1 VARLWFGLSQLA
13 VTRLAGHGFVPVV
26 PPVLVR
32 EAAMEGTGFF
42 PGDRASV
49 YELPDDGL
57 CLVGTSEVPL
67 AALHQDEVLDEASLP
82 LRYCGISSCF
92 RREAGAAGRDTR
104 GIFRTHQ
111 FEKVEMFSFCHP
123 DRSWDEHE
131 WLLSIEE
138 ELAQTLG
145 LHYRVMN
152 IAAGDLGDSA
162 AKKYDLEV
170 WLPGQDR
177 YRELTSCSN
186 CTDYQARRLNCR
198 FRPTAG
204 GAPRPLHTLN
214 GTAVTSSRTIIAI
227 LETHQREDGTV
238 AVPAALPDLRS
249 AGRDRAAALAGRRGG
264 SRRLGVPGELAEEGR
279 RRRCPDRPRSP
290 RGRDAARVDAPGQLG
305 GQDRARAAAPTRPR
319 PGRPA
324 RPAARGP
331 RSDGWRRTCP
341 ARRRR
346 SSPPGSRRSRR
357 TARTKRSSSGLRR
370 AQVLRHVQARHVDER
385 HARVEQHPRGRHVPR
400 QVELGAVCHVVG
412 WPPSHTTT
420 IRSAIGRL
428 EQQRRGDVRHA
439 PMATT

>member
-1 VARLWFGLSQLA
+1 VLDLKLIRAEPDAVRDALARRGDGVRLDAVIALDAERRALQGQVDELRARQNAASKAIGTARRQAAADPTATAAADTAMAEMAELKATLTRLEDQLRGLDARLAGELIRIPNLPHPSVPEGAREEDAALVREVGEKPTFGFPVRDHLELAGPLIDVERAARTSGSRFTYLLGDVARLWFGLSQLA

-138 ELAQTLG
+138 DLAQALG

-238 AVPAALPDLRS
+238 AVPAALQ
-249 AGRDRAAALAGRRGG
+249 AF
-264 SRRLGVPGELAEEGR
+264 GVPAVIE
-279 RRRCPDRPRSP
+279 PR
-290 RGRDAARVDAPGQLG
+290 L
-305 GQDRARAAAPTRPR
+305 
-319 PGRPA
+319 
-324 RPAARGP
+324 
-331 RSDGWRRTCP
+331 
-341 ARRRR
+341 
-346 SSPPGSRRSRR
+346 
-357 TARTKRSSSGLRR
+357 
-370 AQVLRHVQARHVDER
+370 
-385 HARVEQHPRGRHVPR
+385 
-400 QVELGAVCHVVG
+400 
-412 WPPSHTTT
+412 
-420 IRSAIGRL
+420 
-428 EQQRRGDVRHA
+428 
-439 PMATT
+439 